1 MTEETLR
8 DETVPTDER
17 SGAVTGHEGQG
28 DKACH
33 QQREKDSRGDYVD
46 HHQAIV

>member
-1 MTEETLR
+1 MR

-17 SGAVTGHEGQG
+17 SVIVTGHEGHG

-33 QQREKDSRGDYVD
+33 QQREKESRGDYVD
-46 HHQAIV
+46 HNQAIM